1 MRIIMSEP
9 RIIKFGIDINEVL
22 FNNLKN
28 RQA

>member
-1 MRIIMSEP
+1 MRMIMSET
-9 RIIKFGIDINEVL
+9 RLITFGIDIHEVL